1 MSDVLCIYYSRS
13 GKTKEAMTEIAEVLD
28 AELAEINDGVDRSG
42 QRGYIRAGMEAMR
55 RSTHPLRP
63 IHTERPF
70 NDYRLVIVG
79 TPVWAGRC
87 SAPVR
92 GFLKRRGLELSR
104 VAYVLTRGC
113 DKKYEEIYD
122 QMDRY
127 TAEKHVVGGSLRVGS
142 IGYAF
147 WKDKFIQEVQR
158 YLDSGEEQ

>member
-1 MSDVLCIYYSRS
+1 MHDVLCIYYSRS

-28 AELAEINDGVDRSG
+28 AELVEINDGVDRSG
-42 QRGYIRAGMEAMR
+42 HRGYLRAGMEAMR

-63 IHTERPF
+63 IHTRRPLSE
-70 NDYRLVIVG
+70 YRLVIVG

-104 VAYVLTRGC
+104 VAYLLTRGC
-113 DKKYEEIYD
+113 DNRYEDIYD

-142 IGYAF
+142 IGYEF
-147 WKDKFIQEVQR
+147 WREKFVQEVQR